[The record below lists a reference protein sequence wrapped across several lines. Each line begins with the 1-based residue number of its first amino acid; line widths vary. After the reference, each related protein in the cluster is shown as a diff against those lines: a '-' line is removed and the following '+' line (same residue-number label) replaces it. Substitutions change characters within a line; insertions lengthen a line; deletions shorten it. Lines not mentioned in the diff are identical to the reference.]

1 MTMTAWSRGAVGQP
15 PLPQDDGVTGLWHS
29 SSEAPRPASNPGDT
43 LGEDSLAARA
53 RALLSTGQVHPG
65 PRGHLLTWLLSRAA
79 EHGAPAACSPVLPLP
94 LASADGTAS
103 LTSLDELIVF
113 PLTPLDAQPS
123 SYTAHAPQS
132 VLLTHLTDQVP
143 LWPHSAPRTAS
154 HVRTTSPA
162 YPGGS

>member
-1 MTMTAWSRGAVGQP
+1 MTAWSRGAVGQP

-79 EHGAPAACSPVLPLP
+79 EHGAPAACSPVLPLL
-94 LASADGTAS
+94 LASRTPDLSFHLCGVTLLTPESHVPSSSLWAMN
-103 LTSLDELIVF
+103 LTSWSSWWISAFVHRGNLLGN
-113 PLTPLDAQPS
+113 PCASPKAPTQP
-123 SYTAHAPQS
+123 HASP
-132 VLLTHLTDQVP
+132 
-143 LWPHSAPRTAS
+143 
-154 HVRTTSPA
+154 TT
-162 YPGGS
+162 GL